1 MVGSHGPGSETEV
14 NTSALMTDFKV
25 ITFTFSYLDRSCT
38 EAQSGTNHLY
48 VSLTHIGFPWEGEVY
63 FVESASGHVRN
74 TETPVLSVCMLS
86 LPKRTGVAGGWTERE
101 AGKKGGL
108 TRGWSSPLQRP
119 FRWDLP
125 S

>member
-14 NTSALMTDFKV
+14 STSELMTDFKV
-25 ITFTFSYLDRSCT
+25 ITFTFSYLVHSRT
-38 EAQSGTNHLY
+38 KAQSGTNHLY
-48 VSLTHIGFPWEGEVY
+48 VSLTHIGFHWEGEAC
-63 FVESASGHVRN
+63 FVQSASGYVRN

-86 LPKRTGVAGGWTERE
+86 LLKRTGVVGGWTERE
-101 AGKKGGL
+101 AGKTGGL